1 MEISLT
7 TYYFGRRSVIFSESL
22 NTIPYWSMSESQKQ
36 IKMRGPA
43 TLSHCSHSDSFYGQN
58 VNASYIII
66 ILGAA
71 LSRWYGIQVTCPKN
85 CIVTESAQTWPRD
98 ANLLRSKN
106 LEILSFT
113 LSTWMPMLPPPL
125 TNWTSP
131 QIMIWEWLRTL
142 YEVLHGVHTIKL
154 CLHHWNNLCQWLR
167 LAKSHQK
174 PYCEYIKFEF
184 WQYNIKHRKAKKSIL
199 SRSFGDLYGRVGDRY
214 CV

>member
-7 TYYFGRRSVIFSESL
+7 TYYFGRRSVIFSKSL
-22 NTIPYWSMSESQKQ
+22 NAIPYWSMSESQKQ
-36 IKMRGPA
+36 IKIRGPA

-106 LEILSFT
+106 LETLSFA
-113 LSTWMPMLPPPL
+113 PLPPPPFSPHPQ
-125 TNWTSP
+125 TNP
-131 QIMIWEWLRTL
+131 AAKL
-142 YEVLHGVHTIKL
+142 LHGNGLGHYM
-154 CLHHWNNLCQWLR
+154 
-167 LAKSHQK
+167 KS
-174 PYCEYIKFEF
+174 YMEYIPSNFVYIIEIIF
-184 WQYNIKHRKAKKSIL
+184 VS
-199 SRSFGDLYGRVGDRY
+199 D
-214 CV
+214 

>member
-7 TYYFGRRSVIFSESL
+7 TYYFGRRSVIFSKSL

-106 LEILSFT
+106 LEILSFA
-113 LSTWMPMLPPPL
+113 LSTWMPMLPTPPPPPPHL
-125 TNWTSP
+125 
-131 QIMIWEWLRTL
+131 QIEPVPKSWQANGLGH
-142 YEVLHGVHTIKL
+142 YIK
-154 CLHHWNNLCQWLR
+154 
-167 LAKSHQK
+167 S
-174 PYCEYIKFEF
+174 YMEYIPSNFVYIIEIIF
-184 WQYNIKHRKAKKSIL
+184 VS
-199 SRSFGDLYGRVGDRY
+199 D
-214 CV
+214 

>member
-1 MEISLT
+1 MEIYLT
-7 TYYFGRRSVIFSESL
+7 TYYFGRRSVIFSKSL
-22 NTIPYWSMSESQKQ
+22 NAIPYWSMSESQKQ

-106 LEILSFT
+106 LEILSFA
-113 LSTWMPMLPPPL
+113 LSTWMPMLPTPPPPPPPPL

-154 CLHHWNNLCQWLR
+154 CLHHWNNLCQWL
-167 LAKSHQK
+167 KT
-174 PYCEYIKFEF
+174 C
-184 WQYNIKHRKAKKSIL
+184 KKSPETVLWIYKIWVL
-199 SRSFGDLYGRVGDRY
+199 TI
-214 CV
+214 